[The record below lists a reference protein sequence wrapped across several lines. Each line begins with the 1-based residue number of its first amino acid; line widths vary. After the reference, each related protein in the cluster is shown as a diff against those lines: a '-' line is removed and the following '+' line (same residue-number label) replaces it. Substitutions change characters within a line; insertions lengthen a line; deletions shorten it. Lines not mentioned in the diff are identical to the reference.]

1 MEDLLPLAINVN
13 GPDRLLGGVQ
23 ITIIAGIPP
32 LI

>member
-1 MEDLLPLAINVN
+1 LAENVN
-13 GPDRLLGGVQ
+13 GPARLLLQGP